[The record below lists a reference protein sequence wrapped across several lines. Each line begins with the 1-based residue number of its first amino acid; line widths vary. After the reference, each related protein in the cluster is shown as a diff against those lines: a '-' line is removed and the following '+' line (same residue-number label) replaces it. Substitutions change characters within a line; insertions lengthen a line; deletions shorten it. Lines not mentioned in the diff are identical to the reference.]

1 MLERCRF
8 FTKIFIGICA
18 VFVSVCA
25 RADEASLVTALQDTY
40 MSCIG
45 IDDELY
51 ELKKMAGIN
60 TAITGVGTGLGIGA
74 TAVGI
79 AKEKVDKEI
88 DRLKLEKLRAIEEQR
103 TEAGAPE
110 LSNEEKTEF
119 TATFETASGSV
130 NSAEVTD
137 TQITQLTKKSKSL
150 GHWRTGLMFGNTA
163 TNVAGAIIS
172 SQNRVGTDL
181 QTQIDNCK
189 ASVSRLQD
197 AMMQAKIEGVD
208 INEAQ
213 NIVNACKEYN
223 YVDLDKINDR
233 GKGATISSVVG
244 AGLGL
249 TGTITSGIANSDS
262 IRSQTTAQ
270 GLRTD
275 KEKNLNTAS
284 NILAGAST
292 VASATA
298 TVFNATQIKAIK
310 DVANVASKCTGVL
323 K

>member
-1 MLERCRF
+1 MTQRCRF
-8 FTKIFIGICA
+8 VVGVGAIFISFI
-18 VFVSVCA
+18 SVCVH
-25 RADEASLVTALQDTY
+25 ADESSLVVALQDTY
-40 MSCIG
+40 MSCVG

-79 AKEKVDKEI
+79 AKERIDKTI
-88 DRLKLEKLRAIEEQR
+88 DTLKLDKLRKIEEQR
-103 TEAGAPE
+103 NKIAASEI
-110 LSNEEKTEF
+110 SNEEKYLFSTDF
-119 TATFETASGSV
+119 DAGAKSD
-130 NSAEVTD
+130 NID
-137 TQITQLTKKSKSL
+137 TQDTEITRLTNKSKSL
-150 GHWRTGLMFGNTA
+150 GHWRTGLMVGNTA

-172 SQNRVGTDL
+172 SQNRVGADL
-181 QTQIDNCK
+181 LTQIDNCK
-189 ASVSRLQD
+189 ASVTRLQD
-197 AMMQAKIEGVD
+197 VMMQAKIEGID

-213 NIVNACKEYN
+213 SIVNACKEYN
-223 YVDLDKINDR
+223 YVNLEKINER

-262 IRSQTTAQ
+262 VRSQTTEQ

-284 NILAGAST
+284 NVLAGAST

-310 DVANVASKCTGVL
+310 DVADVASKCTGVL

>member
-1 MLERCRF
+1 MTREKII
-8 FTKIFIGICA
+8 TKFCIFIA
-18 VFVSVCA
+18 LFVPVCSY
-25 RADEASLVTALQDTY
+25 ADEARLVTALQDTY
-40 MSCIG
+40 TACIG
-45 IDDELY
+45 IDDELAD
-51 ELKKMAGIN
+51 LKKMAGIN

-79 AKEKVDKEI
+79 AKEKVDQHI
-88 DRLKLEKLRAIEEQR
+88 DDLKLEKLRGIENQR
-103 TEAGAPE
+103 IASGASD
-110 LSNEEKTEF
+110 LSNDDKDKFSADFATSSGQTNTSAKADKEITRL
-119 TATFETASGSV
+119 TA
-130 NSAEVTD
+130 
-137 TQITQLTKKSKSL
+137 KSKSL

-172 SQNRVGTDL
+172 GQNRVDDNL
-181 QTQIDNCK
+181 QTHIDNCK
-189 ASVSRLQD
+189 KSVSKLQD
-197 AMMQAKIEGVD
+197 AIMQAKMDGLD
-208 INEAQ
+208 ISEAQ
-213 NIVNACKEYN
+213 NIANTCKEYN
-223 YVDLDKINDR
+223 YVDIAKINER
-233 GKGATISSVVG
+233 GKGATISSAIG

-262 IRSQTTAQ
+262 IRSQTTTQ

-284 NILAGAST
+284 NVLAGAST

-310 DVANVASKCTGVL
+310 DVALVASKCTGVL

>member
-1 MLERCRF
+1 MIERCRF
-8 FTKIFIGICA
+8 VAGFGIIFALFI
-18 VFVSVCA
+18 SVCA

-79 AKEKVDKEI
+79 AKEKVDQKI
-88 DRLKLEKLRAIEEQR
+88 DTLKLDKLRKIEEQR
-103 TEAGAPE
+103 TEIGAPE
-110 LSNEEKTEF
+110 MSNEDKDKFSTDFNAGAGSGDVNVQDTE
-119 TATFETASGSV
+119 
-130 NSAEVTD
+130 
-137 TQITQLTKKSKSL
+137 ITRLTNKSKSL
-150 GHWRTGLMFGNTA
+150 GHWRTGLMVGNTA

-172 SQNRVGTDL
+172 SQNRVGADL

-197 AMMQAKIEGVD
+197 AMMQAKMEGLD

-213 NIVNACKEYN
+213 SIVNACKEYN
-223 YVDLDKINDR
+223 YVDLEKINER

-249 TGTITSGIANSDS
+249 TGTITSGIANSDA

-284 NILAGAST
+284 NVLAGAST
-292 VASATA
+292 IASATA